1 MTILPRFLPFVPC
14 HQVRN
19 YRFTPT
25 SYVYIH
31 IDREQLMH
39 EARMPSDPSLLLGS
53 DAFSARQPGRA
64 VLTCGDLT
72 HESDGGRDE

>member
-1 MTILPRFLPFVPC
+1 VPILPRFLPPVHC
-14 HQVRN
+14 YLLWK

-31 IDREQLMH
+31 IDREQLTH
-39 EARMPSDPSLLLGS
+39 EARMPSDLSLLQGS

-72 HESDGGRDE
+72 HGKDGGDRE